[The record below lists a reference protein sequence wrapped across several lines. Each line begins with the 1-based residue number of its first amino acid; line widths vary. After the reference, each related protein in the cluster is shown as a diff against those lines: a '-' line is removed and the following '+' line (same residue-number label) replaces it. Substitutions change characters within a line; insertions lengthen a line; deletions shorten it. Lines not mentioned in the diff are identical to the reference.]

1 MENLSYI
8 KDLDHNKKKCTV
20 SQKKV
25 MFKGTQIER
34 EKHRETAKEKE
45 KKEVC
50 KFGRALLSGR

>member
-1 MENLSYI
+1 MHS
-8 KDLDHNKKKCTV
+8 KP
-20 SQKKV
+20 QKKV